1 MTDNVTKMVPASIIT
16 LRNYVRNALE
26 TFDNDP
32 ADSDFQ
38 VGYEMALEDI
48 QTILMTGKVPDA

>member
-1 MTDNVTKMVPASIIT
+1 MTDNVTKMVPVSIIT